1 MKIAMPLIAN
11 KVSQHFGH
19 SENFLIAD
27 VDKEAKK
34 IISKK
39 MVVPPPHEPGV
50 IPKWLKELGVNC
62 LITCGIGQRAVDIL
76 NQGGVSVI
84 AGIESQDADTVINLF
99 LNDKLESGKNAC
111 DH

>member
-19 SENFLIAD
+19 SENFLIAN
-27 VDKEAKK
+27 VDKDAKTVLGK
-34 IISKK
+34 QL
-39 MVVPPPHEPGV
+39 VVPPPHEPGV
-50 IPKWLKELGVNC
+50 LPKWLKELGVNC
-62 LITCGIGQRAVDIL
+62 LITCGIGQRAVEL
-76 NQGGVSVI
+76 FNQSGVNVI
-84 AGIESQDADTVINLF
+84 AGIEPQDADTVIDLF

>member
-1 MKIAMPLIAN
+1 MKIAIPLIAN
-11 KVSQHFGH
+11 NVSQHFGH

-34 IISKK
+34 VISKK

-50 IPKWLKELGVNC
+50 LPKWLKELGVNC
-62 LITCGIGQRAVDIL
+62 LITCGIGQRAVELL
-76 NQGGVSVI
+76 NKSGVNVI
-84 AGIESQDADTVINLF
+84 AGIEPQDADTAINKF
-99 LNDKLESGKNAC
+99 LNDTLESGTNAC